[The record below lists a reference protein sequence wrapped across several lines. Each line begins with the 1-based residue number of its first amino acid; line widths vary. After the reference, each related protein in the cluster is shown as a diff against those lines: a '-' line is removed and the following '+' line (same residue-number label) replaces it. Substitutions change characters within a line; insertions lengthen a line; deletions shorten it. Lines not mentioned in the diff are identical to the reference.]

1 MLSRLV
7 LTDFRNHADLTLTP
21 GPGFV
26 VLTGENGAGKTN
38 ILEAVSLL
46 APGRGLRRAALGE
59 MARQGGAG
67 GFGVAATLF
76 PDRSQKNAAEFPS
89 RLREGSGEGATYVL
103 ASAPEESAP
112 LPRPLPQA
120 ERELA
125 EDEMQPSEA
134 PAVGE
139 VDVATG
145 TLASA
150 PERRIVRIQGAT
162 TTANALA
169 EWLTIL
175 WLTPAMDR
183 LFVAPAGERRGFLDR
198 LTLALAPSH
207 AHHAARYDAAMR
219 ARNRLLADEGRPD
232 GDWLSALEAQ
242 MAEHGAA
249 VDAARRETVTL
260 LGTRLAHQDDGPF
273 PRAGL
278 TLEGWAGD
286 TTRLQTDLAQG
297 RARDAAAGRTL
308 SGPHRVDLIVTHLD
322 KDRAASLASTG
333 EQKALLLGIVLAHA
347 DLVAER
353 TGQPPVLLLDE
364 VAAHLD
370 PARRAALFSRLS
382 GRGQV
387 WMTGTEDA
395 LFDAIGAQATRI
407 AVGR

>member
-76 PDRSQKNAAEFPS
+76 PERSQKSAAEFPS
-89 RLREGSGEGATYVL
+89 RLREGSREGATYVL
-103 ASAPEESAP
+103 ASDVEENAP

-120 ERELA
+120 EWEKEVA
-125 EDEMQPSEA
+125 D
-134 PAVGE
+134 E

-198 LTLALAPSH
+198 LTLALAPAH
-207 AHHAARYDAAMR
+207 AHHTARYDAAMR
-219 ARNRLLADEGRPD
+219 ARNRLLSDEGRPD

-260 LGTRLAHQDDGPF
+260 LGTRLAQRDDSPF

-278 TLEGWAGD
+278 TLEGWNGD
-286 TTRLQTDLAQG
+286 TTRLQADLAQG
-297 RARDAAAGRTL
+297 RTRDAAAGRTL
-308 SGPHRVDLIVTHLD
+308 TGPHRVDLIVTHLD
-322 KDRAASLASTG
+322 KARPASLASTG

-353 TGQPPVLLLDE
+353 TGQPPILLLDE

-370 PARRAALFSRLS
+370 PARRAALFARLA

-387 WMTGTEDA
+387 WMTGTEDG
-395 LFDAIGAQATRI
+395 LFDAIDAHATRI

>member
-7 LTDFRNHADLTLTP
+7 LTDFRNHADLTLAP

-76 PDRSQKNAAEFPS
+76 PERSQKNAAEFPS
-89 RLREGSGEGATYVL
+89 RLREGLGEGTTYVL
-103 ASAPEESAP
+103 ASAFEESAP

-120 ERELA
+120 EGELE
-125 EDEMQPSEA
+125 EDEMQPGEA

-198 LTLALAPSH
+198 LTLALASSH

-249 VDAARRETVTL
+249 VDAARRETVAL

-286 TTRLQTDLAQG
+286 TTRLQADLAQG

-370 PARRAALFSRLS
+370 PSRRAALFARLA

-395 LFDAIGAQATRI
+395 LFDAIGPQATRI